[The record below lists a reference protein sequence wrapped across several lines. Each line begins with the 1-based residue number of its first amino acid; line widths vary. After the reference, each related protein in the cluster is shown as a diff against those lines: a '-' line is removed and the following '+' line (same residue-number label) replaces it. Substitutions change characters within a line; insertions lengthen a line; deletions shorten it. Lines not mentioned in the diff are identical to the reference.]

1 MIRFQFLKPKLSGNN
16 VEIVEMTLVETSG
29 DQLQFVL
36 EIESGIRFENR
47 LKRLKIEMKRVNC
60 EKDEFEEKVKR
71 MTYEYEK
78 INEF

>member
-16 VEIVEMTLVETSG
+16 VEIVEI
-29 DQLQFVL
+29 DQFVL

-60 EKDEFEEKVKR
+60 EKDKFEEKVNR